1 MCSQFPQIAVV
12 SATVDLFTI
21 WSVSDTAEGVHEPAG
36 CASVAA
42 LPHRICE
49 KVDMMVLCTSH
60 HSLPIILGLQI
71 FVENIFWSS
80 GHRCDY
86 R

>member
-36 CASVAA
+36 CAPVAA

-49 KVDMMVLCTSH
+49 KVDVIGTLRIA
-60 HSLPIILGLQI
+60 SLTAHYFGSTD
-71 FVENIFWSS
+71 F
-80 GHRCDY
+80 C
-86 R
+86 